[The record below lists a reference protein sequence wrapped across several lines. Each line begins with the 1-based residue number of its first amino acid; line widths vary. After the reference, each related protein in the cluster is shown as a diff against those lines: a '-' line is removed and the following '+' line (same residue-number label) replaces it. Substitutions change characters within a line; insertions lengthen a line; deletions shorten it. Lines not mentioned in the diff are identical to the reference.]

1 MKKVDTLIHPATIAW
16 VVLTTAVIGM
26 GVSFALERWVEL
38 VTYSVIA
45 LFTGVLVVRRD
56 DL

>member
-1 MKKVDTLIHPATIAW
+1 MKKVDTLIHPSTIAW
-16 VVLTTAVIGM
+16 VVLTTAAIGM